1 MNALDLLYQGKAKSA
16 YLTEDPDL
24 LVLQFRDDTSAFDG
38 EIIEQLSEKGAINN
52 QFNAFIM
59 TQLADAGIPTHFVER
74 LSATDALVK
83 RLDMIPVEC
92 VVRNKAAGSLV
103 RRLGV
108 EEGLDFDPP
117 LFELFL
123 KNDALHDPMITEHHV
138 EAFGWATREEMARM
152 HELTLQTNSVL
163 KSMFDEAGLQL
174 VDFKLEFGRF
184 HGDIV
189 LGDEFSPDGCRLW
202 DKVTGEKKD
211 KDRFRQKLGGVLEAY
226 REVAERLGIVFDH

>member
-1 MNALDLLYQGKAKSA
+1 MNALELLYQGKAKSA
-16 YLTEDPDL
+16 YLTDDPDL

-52 QFNAFIM
+52 HFNAFIM
-59 TQLADAGIPTHFVER
+59 ARLSEAGIPTHFVER
-74 LSATDALVK
+74 LNATDALVK

-92 VVRNKAAGSLV
+92 VVRNNAAGSLV
-103 RRLGV
+103 RRLGI
-108 EEGLDFDPP
+108 EEGLNFDPP

-123 KNDALHDPMITEHHV
+123 KNDVLHDPMITEHHV
-138 EAFGWATREEMARM
+138 EAFGWATRDEMARM
-152 HELTLQTNSVL
+152 HEMTLQTNTVL
-163 KSMFDEAGLQL
+163 KTMFDEAGLQL

-184 HGDIV
+184 HGEIV

>member
-74 LSATDALVK
+74 LSATDAPVK

-108 EEGLDFDPP
+108 EEGLNFDPP

>member
-1 MNALDLLYQGKAKSA
+1 MNALELLYQGKAKSA
-16 YLTEDPDL
+16 YSTDDPDL

-59 TQLADAGIPTHFVER
+59 ARLSEACIPTHFVER
-74 LSATDALVK
+74 LNATDALVK

-103 RRLGV
+103 RRLGI
-108 EEGLDFDPP
+108 EEGLNFDPP

-123 KNDALHDPMITEHHV
+123 KNDVLHDPMITEHHV
-138 EAFGWATREEMARM
+138 EAFGWATRDEMARM
-152 HELTLQTNSVL
+152 HELTLQTNTVL
-163 KSMFDEAGLQL
+163 KTMFDEAGLQL

-184 HGDIV
+184 RGEIV

>member
-1 MNALDLLYQGKAKSA
+1 MKALDLLYQGKAKSA
-16 YLTEDPDL
+16 YLTEDPDR
-24 LVLQFRDDTSAFDG
+24 LVLKFRDDTSAFDG

-59 TQLADAGIPTHFVER
+59 TQLADAGIPTHFIER
-74 LSATDALVK
+74 LTATDALVK

-92 VVRNKAAGSLV
+92 VVRNRAAGSLV

-108 EEGLDFDPP
+108 EEGIEFNPP

-138 EAFGWATREEMARM
+138 EAFSWATRVEMARM
-152 HELTLQTNSVL
+152 HEMTLETNAVL
-163 KSMFDEAGLQL
+163 NRLFDEAGLTL

-202 DKVTGEKKD
+202 DKATGEKKD
-211 KDRFRQKLGGVLEAY
+211 KDRFRQKLGGVLDAY
-226 REVAERLGIVFDH
+226 REVGERLGILFDH